1 MAKEK
6 ILSSDTENPSF
17 EQILEEMNH
26 YKEQL
31 IMAHKMSFAGIVEHC
46 MDIVRKGH
54 R

>member
-1 MAKEK
+1 MAK
-6 ILSSDTENPSF
+6 DTNLPKDTANPSY

-31 IMAHKMSFAGIVEHC
+31 IMAHKMSFAGIVDHC
-46 MDIVRKGH
+46 IDIVRKGH